1 MVLVTEVET
10 LRNDLRFPALAIMP
24 IDRRSCS
31 YENGVVGWADV
42 VSLWRLEPV
51 TSLTREPRALC
62 SVAMS
67 TYLSF
72 F

>member
-1 MVLVTEVET
+1 MVLRIGLKT
-10 LRNDLRFPALAIMP
+10 LHHHFRFPALAIMP

-51 TSLTREPRALC
+51 TSLTREPWALC